1 MCGNFGLL
9 LLDLAASGRIDDLL
23 ATMLRVTMARGAQ
36 SAGLVTYKDGKGTR
50 KRVVNG
56 KRTDLCD
63 KLMQMFSRELS
74 RTFTRPTIFQG
85 HTRFATTSIAG
96 FDGCHPHQFSPPRQ
110 AEVWRYDPAT
120 KATFKPNTCNLE
132 TFITHNGDLEF
143 FELQEVLIPLS
154 GLQALLPALL
164 HSPLPNSGDSVCA
177 AGLIELMRTAG
188 VWKDS
193 VRFGYVFGALEW
205 AASPMVLLNN
215 NELWSAQSLARVT
228 ALFEEEWKKVMAR
241 SEEAASLG
249 ALRELFTSTMQDTLR
264 EHAAAIPMPSS
275 GEGAQDGCEML
286 NALAAAAV
294 DAFFDNGLL
303 RASRIFLE
311 GAMGSFGLVLS
322 TSLEAD
328 SELVVAARGQTMS
341 IAFYP
346 DTGVVLFGSE
356 AAATKA
362 AMQVPSADAA
372 PKKPISQAEIDL
384 EAPQATAA
392 AQSLRL
398 DLDDVNGEVWPQ
410 PLPHMAAAPTTY
422 GRSPYHKWL
431 QPLPHTVTGGAAAV
445 G

>member
-1 MCGNFGLL
+1 
-9 LLDLAASGRIDDLL
+9 
-23 ATMLRVTMARGAQ
+23 
-36 SAGLVTYKDGKGTR
+36 
-50 KRVVNG
+50 
-56 KRTDLCD
+56 
-63 KLMQMFSRELS
+63 
-74 RTFTRPTIFQG
+74 
-85 HTRFATTSIAG
+85 
-96 FDGCHPHQFSPPRQ
+96 
-110 AEVWRYDPAT
+110 
-120 KATFKPNTCNLE
+120 
-132 TFITHNGDLEF
+132 
-143 FELQEVLIPLS
+143 
-154 GLQALLPALL
+154 
-164 HSPLPNSGDSVCA
+164 
-177 AGLIELMRTAG
+177 
-188 VWKDS
+188 
-193 VRFGYVFGALEW
+193 
-205 AASPMVLLNN
+205 
-215 NELWSAQSLARVT
+215 
-228 ALFEEEWKKVMAR
+228 
-241 SEEAASLG
+241 
-249 ALRELFTSTMQDTLR
+249 
-264 EHAAAIPMPSS
+264 
-275 GEGAQDGCEML
+275 ML